1 MIIDTDQQR
10 KKLLGIVGGIG
21 PLASAEFLRT
31 IYEEALSE
39 KEQSAPRV
47 IMYSDPSFPDR
58 TEALLAGADAS
69 LLEPLQ
75 QALQGL
81 RKSGASRIVICC
93 VTIHCL
99 LPKLPLELRK
109 HVWSLLDVIFT
120 GLLQSRERHLL
131 ICTNGT
137 HRLEI
142 LQHHRQWTS
151 ARDYFV
157 LPQAGDQDVIHD
169 LIYRIKRNEGLSK
182 LVPILES
189 LLAKYEVRMFI
200 AGCTE
205 IHLLSKHFNRA
216 STAPANYRCLDP
228 LTLIAQEVAKG
239 NL

>member
-1 MIIDTDQQR
+1 MGPNQQNGKR
-10 KKLLGIVGGIG
+10 LLGIIGGVG

-31 IYEEALSE
+31 IYEQALGE
-39 KEQSAPRV
+39 KEQTAPGV

-58 TEALLAGADAS
+58 TEALLAGAQAS

-75 QALQGL
+75 KALRSL

-93 VTIHCL
+93 VTMHSL
-99 LPKLPLELRK
+99 LPELPPEMRQ
-109 HVWSLLDVIFT
+109 HIWSLLDVIFG
-120 GLLQSRERHLL
+120 GLLQSRKRHLL
-131 ICTNGT
+131 ICSSGT
-137 HRLEI
+137 RQFEV
-142 LQHHRQWTS
+142 LQHHRQWKI
-151 ARDYFV
+151 AQDYVV
-157 LPQAGDQDVIHD
+157 LPQAGDQELIHD
-169 LIYRIKRNEGLSK
+169 LIYRIKRNEDIRQ

-189 LLAKYEVRMFI
+189 LLAKYEVGMFI

-228 LTLIAQEVAKG
+228 LTLIAHEVAKG